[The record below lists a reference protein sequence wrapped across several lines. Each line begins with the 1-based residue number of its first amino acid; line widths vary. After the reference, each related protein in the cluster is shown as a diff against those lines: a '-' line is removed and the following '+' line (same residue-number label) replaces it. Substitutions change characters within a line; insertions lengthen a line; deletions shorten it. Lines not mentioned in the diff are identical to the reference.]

1 MNERLV
7 AHGFK
12 SFSVFAEAY
21 RHGSVAPDQFGRPGV
36 MTRDLSLE
44 LIKALVTA
52 NDTKRSLAI
61 KLNCTVNVLDKF
73 LSRRV
78 NLSWSQLREQ
88 LGYSLTD
95 ETDVVRNHRK
105 GGRKKG
111 SWASKSELTFKQIC
125 DVFEPGLTLPRLASK
140 MGANKN
146 TVISRLAQNGFNKYS
161 DFASQYENCKVV
173 SIEYVGVIPLY
184 DLTVD
189 GYKNFATDSV
199 ISHNTP
205 ELAAA
210 LDIYAD
216 EVMAQDE
223 KGRVLHVYSDNPKI
237 KVILDD
243 LYYNI
248 LNIEFN
254 GRSWVRNLPVHK
266 DTVIPLLDGRN
277 ITIEQLAQE
286 HNDGKENWV
295 YSVQDK
301 TLRMVPGKVA
311 WCGLTRKDSELV
323 RVWLDDGT
331 YVDCTPDHEWVLR
344 DGTQKRADELT
355 HGESL
360 MPLYRR
366 SGMCSGK
373 KGYEWIYDPGTS
385 QWRYTHRVMPL
396 HKWKKSDIG
405 KIVHHINFDRSDN
418 RPSNLCVMSIDE
430 HVELHRKAGNTYNN
444 SDLHKQHN
452 VQRSAAMKKLWSDKD
467 RRVQVST
474 NMAIKFDEQC
484 IELLIKR
491 LGTFE
496 KYVSPKT
503 LGNVLKSDEEF
514 MGHFRAINEGT
525 HRDLTKALNS
535 HSGIENLLKKV
546 GVNSYIDLV
555 KEKLPSIAMTP
566 WFKRAEKKSNK
577 MSGVVPAMRVKRK
590 NHKVDRVERLTNTA
604 DAYCMEV
611 LGPNGEHDR
620 HNFAVMTFLSDGS
633 LSKSSII
640 STNCKYGD
648 FFLYNDVSPEYGVVN
663 AFPIPINEIEREE
676 GFDRED
682 PFAVRFRWLTLGNR
696 VLENWEVTHM
706 RLLGNDMFL
715 PYGSSVIEPA
725 RRIWRQLI
733 LIEDA
738 MMVYRVVRA
747 PERRVFYIDVGNI
760 PPENVP
766 MYIEEQ
772 RKNLKTQPVVENDKG
787 RIDLRYNPLSVDEDY
802 FIPVRGA
809 DTGTKID
816 TLAGGQNTAAVEDV
830 EYIQKK
836 MFAAIKIPRAY
847 LGYEE
852 MLSSKATLAQEDI
865 RFSRTINV
873 IQKTV
878 IAELNKLAVIH
889 LFAHGFDGDDLV
901 NFTLRLSNPSTIAQQ
916 QKLELWRAK
925 FDIAGSTPEGMLT
938 KEFVQQEI
946 FGLNA
951 DQIKHIEERR
961 LYEAAIDAAIEAGG
975 AEAGGGGGGGGGG
988 ADLFG
993 GGGGAP
999 AGGEDMGGGAE
1010 DLGGDLGG
1018 DVGGG
1023 EEPAAEEP
1031 ADDELEAGEEPAEDS
1046 GIELLLAAE
1055 IEGSSPVNV
1064 SKHSKKV
1071 HQDYTKKRRASYRQK
1086 HGSNDDAVVPN
1097 FNAMT
1102 AATTGASHTK
1112 AGAKQRSTDNDIFG
1126 ADTFR
1131 QVASSTSES
1140 VYREAVEGE
1149 PIVELSGDMISM
1161 LAKMASAFGMINTN
1175 ANVLSESVDSELEG
1189 SVFIGDE
1196 DDDAGDDK

>member
-1 MNERLV
+1 MASKSKESLFKRLTRLFRGGPIVRRKIRSLDTVVAGPDKMSSSGVALFQKSTSPTYANITANAYNLSERLMRYQDFQEMEYSVHGGQLIATPESPDGFKKIEDLAAECLASPGKTFIVYSYDHEKKQIVPALAHAARQTCVDHAWRIKFDNDKEVIASAEHRLMLRDGTYRKVEDLQLGDAMMPFYRKDLFENATEGTNGYRWIYTMDKKFRGWTKEHQLIAEWAVERELLDGEVVHHINFVKTDNRPENLRIMTESDHNSYHASLNNDVKWAPENQEWIEKFKKNHAIWMRDNAPTRRRDVTFARIVEVCERVGFSISRACSALDISEQLLNERLV

-21 RHGSVAPDQFGRPGV
+21 KYGSVVPDQLGRPGV

-44 LIKALVTA
+44 LIKSLVA
-52 NDTKRSLAI
+52 PNDTKRSLAI

-95 ETDVVRNHRK
+95 ETDDARNHRK

-111 SWASKSELTFKQIC
+111 TWASRSEVTFKQIC
-125 DVFEPGLTLPRLASK
+125 DAFEPGLTLPRLASK
-140 MGANKN
+140 ISANKN
-146 TVISRLAQNGFNKYS
+146 TVISRLAQSGYKKYS

-237 KVILDD
+237 KTILDD
-243 LYYNI
+243 LFYNI
-248 LNIEFN
+248 LNMEFN
-254 GRSWVRNLPVHK
+254 GRSWVRNLV
-266 DTVIPLLDGRN
+266 
-277 ITIEQLAQE
+277 
-286 HNDGKENWV
+286 
-295 YSVQDK
+295 
-301 TLRMVPGKVA
+301 
-311 WCGLTRKDSELV
+311 
-323 RVWLDDGT
+323 
-331 YVDCTPDHEWVLR
+331 
-344 DGTQKRADELT
+344 
-355 HGESL
+355 
-360 MPLYRR
+360 
-366 SGMCSGK
+366 
-373 KGYEWIYDPGTS
+373 
-385 QWRYTHRVMPL
+385 
-396 HKWKKSDIG
+396 
-405 KIVHHINFDRSDN
+405 
-418 RPSNLCVMSIDE
+418 
-430 HVELHRKAGNTYNN
+430 
-444 SDLHKQHN
+444 
-452 VQRSAAMKKLWSDKD
+452 
-467 RRVQVST
+467 
-474 NMAIKFDEQC
+474 
-484 IELLIKR
+484 
-491 LGTFE
+491 
-496 KYVSPKT
+496 
-503 LGNVLKSDEEF
+503 
-514 MGHFRAINEGT
+514 
-525 HRDLTKALNS
+525 
-535 HSGIENLLKKV
+535 
-546 GVNSYIDLV
+546 
-555 KEKLPSIAMTP
+555 
-566 WFKRAEKKSNK
+566 
-577 MSGVVPAMRVKRK
+577 
-590 NHKVDRVERLTNTA
+590 
-604 DAYCMEV
+604 
-611 LGPNGEHDR
+611 
-620 HNFAVMTFLSDGS
+620 
-633 LSKSSII
+633 
-640 STNCKYGD
+640 KYGD

-676 GFDRED
+676 GFDRDD

-760 PPENVP
+760 PPEDVP

-772 RKNLKTQPVVENDKG
+772 RKNLRTQSVTENSTG

-802 FIPVRGA
+802 FIAVRGA

-836 MFAAIKIPRAY
+836 LFAAIKIPRAY
-847 LGYEE
+847 LGYED
-852 MLSSKATLAQEDI
+852 MLGSKATLAQEDI

-925 FDIAGSTPEGMLT
+925 FDIAGSMPEGMLT

-946 FGLNA
+946 FGLNSE
-951 DQIKHIEERR
+951 QIKQLEERR

-975 AEAGGGGGGGGGG
+975 GEAAGGGGGGGGGG
-988 ADLFG
+988 GDLFG
-993 GGGGAP
+993 GGGGGAAAP
-999 AGGEDMGGGAE
+999 DVGGGEDMGA
-1010 DLGGDLGG
+1010 DL
-1018 DVGGG
+1018 GGG

-1031 ADDELEAGEEPAEDS
+1031 DAGGDEEDLGDELEAGEEPVEDD
-1046 GIELLLAAE
+1046 GDQVELLLASE

-1064 SKHSKKV
+1064 SRHSKNA
-1071 HQDYTKKRRASYRQK
+1071 HRQYTKDRQQSYRK
-1086 HGSNDDAVVPN
+1086 SHGSGEESSVVPN

-1102 AATTGASHTK
+1102 AATTTASHTK
-1112 AGAKQRSTDNDIFG
+1112 AGAKKRSTEKDIFA
-1126 ADTFR
+1126 ADDFR
-1131 QVASSTSES
+1131 QVASGKFESLRRPASENE
-1140 VYREAVEGE
+1140 RAM
-1149 PIVELSGDMISM
+1149 ELSGDMVSM
-1161 LAKMASAFGMINTN
+1161 LARMAERFGMFRGET
-1175 ANVLSESVDSELEG
+1175 NVLSESVDAELEG
-1189 SVFIGDE
+1189 SVFIGND
-1196 DDDAGDDK
+1196 DDDAGEDK